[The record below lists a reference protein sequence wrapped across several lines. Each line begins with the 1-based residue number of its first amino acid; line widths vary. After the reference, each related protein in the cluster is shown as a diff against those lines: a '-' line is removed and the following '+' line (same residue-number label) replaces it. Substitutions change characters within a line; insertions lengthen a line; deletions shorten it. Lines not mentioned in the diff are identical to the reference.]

1 MGTIAT
7 DKRKI
12 TLYYNS
18 ATSLGKQVYAYVYA
32 LEKNVQTLDIS
43 KTKVTGTQWA
53 TIAEELNLSISDLVN
68 KEHPDFT
75 NNYETDSNLNSEDWI
90 KILNAHPECLKSS
103 VAIIGKEYFLIETP
117 SDFINLMEPDS
128 KALRPQEDN

>member
-7 DKRKI
+7 NGRKI

-32 LEKNVQTLDIS
+32 SEKNVQALDIS

-53 TIAEELNLSISDLVN
+53 TIAEKLNISVSDLVN

-75 NNYETDSNLNSEDWI
+75 KNYEKNSDLSTDDWI

-103 VAIIGKEYFLIETP
+103 VAIIGDDYFLIETP
-117 SDFINLMEPDS
+117 SEFINLMEPDS
-128 KALRPQEDN
+128 KALEPQKE